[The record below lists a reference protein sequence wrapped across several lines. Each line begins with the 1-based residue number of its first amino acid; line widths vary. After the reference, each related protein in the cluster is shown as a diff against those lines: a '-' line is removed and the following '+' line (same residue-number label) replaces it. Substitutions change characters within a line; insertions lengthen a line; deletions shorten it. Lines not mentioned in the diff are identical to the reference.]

1 MARLIQFGAAEEVAR
16 VAGALEVLQRA
27 GFSLVQSSAIQA
39 QQEPWRAL
47 TVGQVAE
54 RLACSED
61 WVRANLREFKGAFR
75 LGSAIRVPAA
85 DVEAVAR
92 RRRIFDL
99 GGRGS

>member
-1 MARLIQFGAAEEVAR
+1 MTAGDDVTIAG
-16 VAGALEVLQRA
+16 VAGALDLLQRA
-27 GFSLVQSSAIQA
+27 GFSLVSPQPPA
-39 QQEPWRAL
+39 WRAL
-47 TVGQVAE
+47 TVAEAAE

-61 WVRANLREFKGAFR
+61 WVRENLREFRGAFR

-99 GGRGS
+99 EGRQS